1 MSITN
6 PRHGLPVSLALVLAV
21 ACSSP
26 VVAPPLEIAAPKL
39 ETETRL
45 DAREGSAFSHQ
56 IKVTSEAPP
65 VALSLEGAPTGL
77 AIDATG
83 KLTWTPDFDQAGD
96 HVMTVVATDAQAMPL
111 TTRLEIT
118 LVVAN
123 TNRAPTEP
131 QVTTTASFPL
141 LAGATFSVE
150 ASATDPDGDD
160 LVWTW
165 AVSDEAW
172 ELTADGDSVAV
183 KAPSIRNATATLT
196 VTVSD
201 GEASSSATIALST
214 FPNNAPEE
222 PVIATEGVF
231 PVERGAD
238 VAFTAT
244 SEDADDDALTW
255 TWTVSDDAWTL
266 VAEDNSVTVTAPDE
280 KAATA
285 VLTAVVSDGF
295 ATASATF
302 DLSTLP
308 NAAPGQPQI
317 TTDAAFPVRRQVA
330 TTFAATATDPD
341 GDALSYVWTVSDDR
355 WTLEATG
362 ATVVVTATE
371 KNAAATLTVTVS
383 DGELTASAT
392 YELTSLPNEAP
403 GVPQITTDAT
413 LPLEAEVAVDF
424 TATATDADGDDLLWS
439 WTLSPTSDWEL
450 TGDGATARVKP
461 LARGATG
468 VLTATVSDG
477 ELTASAT
484 FDLASK
490 ENIEP
495 TVTLAPADATL
506 LATKTISLSAQGD
519 DADGDDLT
527 FSWTIEGD
535 GWSVVG
541 DGATAT
547 VTAPAVVDAVAT
559 VTVAAADGW
568 GGSATATHMLTT
580 TGVGLRGK
588 VDFLQAGTLSIEAGG
603 ERVDVS
609 ANGPFQFT
617 TTRLA
622 PTSTLTLTFPA
633 QPDGQ
638 RCAVA
643 GGPDTVVGDADADV
657 SIVCSLIGQST
668 VPVAATLVT
677 TSTTYEPLSGVEPI
691 AFELSKPAHALLTLS
706 IPHVAGDP
714 TLGANGKVWVAVTID
729 DVPVS
734 EALWQSAAWSQGG
747 PLGLVT
753 TVPLDAGAHTI
764 KAVWKLGDTGA
775 AAQILAHGSV
785 VLTATVVES
794 LPYGRG
800 GAWVEASFEGEVAP
814 PTEAPLPLGPIT
826 LDEEAYVLASAQI
839 PDVHTTNTVSF
850 ILKHSGTPVA
860 SGNFHHEG
868 TAHAVPLMALRSAA
882 TGDKLTVEWFSNATA
897 TLGDAP
903 VSLSAATFDPRIK
916 AASTRA
922 TKLLSVSSPTFQ
934 TILAIPAETLRLTE
948 EKSVLLVFQAT
959 SAYLHGNGHAG
970 ELAIRANGE
979 VLSLARIQSQNG
991 DLSSPVVMSAVVR
1004 LPAGL
1009 NVLDVAGRRID
1020 GESLNLSPGFQ
1031 RLVAVVLD

>member
-6 PRHGLPVSLALVLAV
+6 PRRGLPVSLAIVFAV

-26 VVAPPLEIAAPKL
+26 VVTPPLELPAPVL
-39 ETETRL
+39 ETDTRV
-45 DAREGSAFSHQ
+45 DAAEGVAFSHQ

-111 TTRLEIT
+111 TTRLELT

-141 LAGATFSVE
+141 PAGATFSVE

-165 AVSDEAW
+165 AVSDETW
-172 ELTADGDSVAV
+172 ELVADGDSVSV
-183 KAPSIRNATATLT
+183 KAPSTRNATAQLT

-201 GEASSSATIALST
+201 GEASRSATIELST
-214 FPNNAPEE
+214 FPNNAPDE
-222 PVIATEGVF
+222 PVISTDAVF
-231 PVERGAD
+231 PVERGAE
-238 VAFTAT
+238 VVFTAT
-244 SEDADDDALTW
+244 AEDADDDALTW
-255 TWTVSDDAWTL
+255 TWTVSDESWALAADGA
-266 VAEDNSVTVTAPDE
+266 SVTVTAASE

-295 ATASATF
+295 TTASATF
-302 DLSTLP
+302 DLNTLP
-308 NAAPGQPQI
+308 NRAPGQPQL
-317 TTDAAFPVRRQVA
+317 TTDATFPVRWKVA

-341 GDALSYVWTVSDDR
+341 GDALSYVWTVSDDS
-355 WTLEATG
+355 WTLETTG
-362 ATVVVTATE
+362 ATAVVTATE

-383 DGELTASAT
+383 DGELTASTT
-392 YELTSLPNEAP
+392 YELTSLSNEAP
-403 GVPQITTDAT
+403 DVSQITTDAT
-413 LPLEAEVAVDF
+413 LPLEAGVAVDF
-424 TATATDADGDDLLWS
+424 NATATDADGDDLVWS
-439 WTLSPTSDWEL
+439 WTLSPTDDWEL
-450 TGDGATARVKP
+450 TGEDATARVKP
-461 LARGATG
+461 LVRGATG

-484 FDLASK
+484 FDLAST

-495 TVTLAPADATL
+495 TVTMAPADATL
-506 LATKTISLSAQGD
+506 LATKTLSLSAQGD

-527 FSWTIEGD
+527 FTWTIEGD
-535 GWSVVG
+535 GWSVAG
-541 DGATAT
+541 DGETAI

-559 VTVAAADGW
+559 VTVTVADGW
-568 GGSATATHMLTT
+568 GGSTTATHMLTT

-588 VDFLQAGTLSIEAGG
+588 VDFLQAGTFSLEAGG
-603 ERVDVS
+603 ERVEVS

-643 GGPDTVVGDADADV
+643 GGPDTVVGEEEVEV
-657 SIVCSLIGQST
+657 SVVCSLIGQST
-668 VPVAATLVT
+668 APVATTLVT
-677 TSTTYEPLSGVEPI
+677 TSTTYEPVSGVEPL

-706 IPHVAGDP
+706 VPHVAGDP
-714 TLGANGKVWVAVTID
+714 TNGVNGKVWVAVTID

-753 TVPLDAGAHTI
+753 TVPLAAGAHTV
-764 KAVWKLGDTGA
+764 KAVWRLGDKGA
-775 AAQILAHGSV
+775 SAQILAHGSV

-800 GAWVEASFEGEVAP
+800 GSRVEASFEGETATTT
-814 PTEAPLPLGPIT
+814 PTALPLGP
-826 LDEEAYVLASAQI
+826 LALSEEAYVLASAHM
-839 PDVHTTNTVSF
+839 PDVHTTGAVSF
-850 ILKHSGTPVA
+850 TLKHEGTPVA
-860 SGNFHHEG
+860 DGNFHHEG
-868 TAHAVPLMALRSAA
+868 TSHAVPLVALRSAA
-882 TGDKLTVEWFSNATA
+882 AGDELTVDWSSNATA

-903 VSLSAATFDPRIK
+903 VSLSAAMFDPRIE
-916 AASTRA
+916 AAS
-922 TKLLSVSSPTFQ
+922 VSGSTSWAGSTSTFQ
-934 TILAIPAETLRLTE
+934 TILTIPTETLTLTE
-948 EKSVLLVFQAT
+948 EKSVLVVFQAP
-959 SAYLHGNGHAG
+959 SAFLHNNGHRG
-970 ELAIRANGE
+970 EIAIRTNGE
-979 VLSLARIQSQNG
+979 VVSLARIQSQNG
-991 DLSSPVVMSAVVR
+991 DLSSPVVMSAIVR
-1004 LPAGL
+1004 LPAGEHVIDVAARRL
-1009 NVLDVAGRRID
+1009 DSEYLRLSTGLRSLTAIVLD
-1020 GESLNLSPGFQ
+1020 
-1031 RLVAVVLD
+1031 